1 MNWTNEV
8 IVYSL
13 GQVVL
18 TQSGDQMVQPGQTVT
33 IHCKHEP
40 AINCVK
46 KDTSKYCMSWY
57 HQIPGEPIFYTSTN
71 QASEMCFTIP
81 VHISHRSPRR
91 NHRRRNLSNLTDSQR
106 FTPSHIVV
114 AGGLWNCQSSVQEAD
129 FISALASLHSLHFL
143 VLTETWITLF
153 IYPFSEASWQGWWHR
168 FTNVSRV
175 PSLTVLPPS
184 SAELQQGK
192 ATLVCLANKGFPS
205 DWKLSWKVD
214 SIGWS
219 EGVSVSPAVLQ
230 TDGLYSWSSTLT
242 LPESKWRWT
251 AAVTCEVTRDS
262 QTPVTKSINTQACTE
277 E

>member
-1 MNWTNEV
+1 MRLL
-8 IVYSL
+8 S
-13 GQVVL
+13 
-18 TQSGDQMVQPGQTVT
+18 PGQTVT

-57 HQIPGEPIFYTSTN
+57 HQIPGEVPKLLIYYTD
-71 QASEMCFTIP
+71 QRASGIPSKFSGSESGNKIDFTLT
-81 VHISHRSPRR
+81 ISGVEAE
-91 NHRRRNLSNLTDSQR
+91 DS
-106 FTPSHIVV
+106 
-114 AGGLWNCQSSVQEAD
+114 GDYYCQSQH
-129 FISALASLHSLHFL
+129 FIGEDCKRA
-143 VLTETWITLF
+143 
-153 IYPFSEASWQGWWHR
+153 
-168 FTNVSRV
+168 V

>member
-1 MNWTNEV
+1 N
-8 IVYSL
+8 L
-13 GQVVL
+13 GAL
-18 TQSGDQMVQPGQTVT
+18 SGDQMVQP
-33 IHCKHEP
+33 
-40 AINCVK
+40 
-46 KDTSKYCMSWY
+46 DTSKYCMSWY
-57 HQIPGEPIFYTSTN
+57 HQIPGEVPKLLIYYTD
-71 QASEMCFTIP
+71 QRASGIPSKFSGSESGNKIDFTLT
-81 VHISHRSPRR
+81 ISGVEAE
-91 NHRRRNLSNLTDSQR
+91 DS
-106 FTPSHIVV
+106 
-114 AGGLWNCQSSVQEAD
+114 GDYYCQSQHFIGSVYTYII
-129 FISALASLHSLHFL
+129 FIYNHFL
-143 VLTETWITLF
+143 HLLLRL
-153 IYPFSEASWQGWWHR
+153 GL
-168 FTNVSRV
+168 

>member
-1 MNWTNEV
+1 MTLTAVVVWALLTCV
-8 IVYSL
+8 LDSL

-18 TQSGDQMVQPGQTVT
+18 SQSGDQMVQPGQTVT

-57 HQIPGEPIFYTSTN
+57 HQIPGEVPKLLIYYTDQRASGIPSKFSGSESGNKIDFTLTISGVEAEDSGDYYCQSQHKGTSTN
-71 QASEMCFTIP
+71 NVWVWTFGGGM
-81 VHISHRSPRR
+81 R
-91 NHRRRNLSNLTDSQR
+91 LS
-106 FTPSHIVV
+106 V
-114 AGGLWNCQSSVQEAD
+114 G
-129 FISALASLHSLHFL
+129 
-143 VLTETWITLF
+143 
-153 IYPFSEASWQGWWHR
+153 
-168 FTNVSRV
+168 TNTQ

>member
-1 MNWTNEV
+1 LMDPHFGQKKSLTCLN
-8 IVYSL
+8 SL

-57 HQIPGEPIFYTSTN
+57 HQIPGEVPKLLIYYTD
-71 QASEMCFTIP
+71 QRASGIPSKFSGSESGNKIDFTLT
-81 VHISHRSPRR
+81 ISGVEAE
-91 NHRRRNLSNLTDSQR
+91 DS
-106 FTPSHIVV
+106 
-114 AGGLWNCQSSVQEAD
+114 GDYYCQSQHFIGEEKHLG
-129 FISALASLHSLHFL
+129 FISLFL
-143 VLTETWITLF
+143 SPANT
-153 IYPFSEASWQGWWHR
+153 Q
-168 FTNVSRV
+168 

>member
-1 MNWTNEV
+1 N
-8 IVYSL
+8 L
-13 GQVVL
+13 GAL
-18 TQSGDQMVQPGQTVT
+18 SGDQMVQPGQTVT

-57 HQIPGEPIFYTSTN
+57 HQIPGEVPKLLIYYTD
-71 QASEMCFTIP
+71 QRASGIPSKFSGSESGNKIDFTLT
-81 VHISHRSPRR
+81 ISGVEAE
-91 NHRRRNLSNLTDSQR
+91 DS
-106 FTPSHIVV
+106 
-114 AGGLWNCQSSVQEAD
+114 GDYYCQSQHFIEKHLG
-129 FISALASLHSLHFL
+129 FISLFL
-143 VLTETWITLF
+143 SPANT
-153 IYPFSEASWQGWWHR
+153 Q
-168 FTNVSRV
+168 